1 MKTTLFLKPFLAI
14 PLSTLCA
21 ATALAMP
28 AKRTVYHE
36 PDGNGGLVAVRLV
49 GDENFHYY
57 VNDADGTLLTRQGE
71 TFVKADISADGAI
84 IPSDRPV
91 RATERKRLLDQR
103 RRDAPNK
110 VAGLVAGTTFPAR
123 GEQKAVVILV
133 QYQDAKFNLDDPAG
147 YFTRMLNEEGF
158 SDYWATGSARDWFIH
173 SSNGLFRPTFDVYG
187 PVTLQKNREFY
198 GGNDAFDQDNAP
210 HKMAIEG
217 CRQLNQEVDF
227 SLYDRDGDGVI
238 DNVFVVYAGRG
249 EASGGPAE
257 SVWPHAWKITSA
269 EPGASYTF
277 DGVKLDRYACVNEWE
292 LSDQGRGY
300 RPVGIGSFIHEFSHV
315 MGLPDLYSTKYAE
328 GTFTAGAWSAMDYG
342 PYNNDGCTPPQY
354 SAWERSALGY
364 SEPSPLPE
372 KGNIAIKPLDAGN
385 AYIIPTENDN
395 EFFILE
401 NRQQSGWDS
410 HIPGHG
416 MLVWHIDYDA
426 EIWRTNTLNND
437 PAHNHVDIIEADG
450 TRDEKSRDGDC
461 FPGAAAVTS
470 LSASTT
476 PALKSWAGISTSREL
491 TEITERTDGTIIMRL
506 NGGAPDIAAP
516 AGLRATDIL
525 AGGFTARW
533 EDVPGAVGY
542 TVRVY
547 SDGVSIDPRHTDG
560 ATSLGIKGL
569 TPATDYSFIV
579 TADDGFFGSGESE
592 PVAFRTLDPTF
603 DYFAPVALDASDV
616 TATSFTARWDAMTD
630 ATGYRIDVYEKVNA
644 TAEPVTAAFDGGAED
659 LPAGWSTTA
668 AGSYGMASY
677 CGAAPMSLRLSADG
691 DRLESA
697 EYPDGVKRLS
707 FWHRGNSTTA
717 GETVSVMTFASGEWL
732 EAVREPVISE
742 KGGATR
748 EYDFDTAAKK
758 VALVINRAAK
768 GSLALD
774 DVVLEPYGPLRDA
787 YAEGYEGR
795 QTGNATSIRVTGL
808 KPATT
813 YYYSLVAGNGSL
825 ESLRS
830 NIVAVT
836 TDAMAAVAEEASRET
851 QYTVRGNT
859 VTILTDASV
868 SDIAGRIAAYG
879 PGSFTLKPGIYIIAC
894 PNRTPVKIFIN

>member
-579 TADDGFFGSGESE
+579 TADDGFFGSGL
-592 PVAFRTLDPTF
+592 FGRF
-603 DYFAPVALDASDV
+603 DGVLAMYHDQGLAPFKALAMDEGV
-616 TATSFTARWDAMTD
+616 NFTAGLPWVRTSPDHG
-630 ATGYRIDVYEKVNA
+630 TGYDIAGEGKASEASMRSALYMAIDVLRNRRNHAEA
-644 TAEPVTAAFDGGAED
+644 TADPLKRQAQEKPSRGG
-659 LPAGWSTTA
+659 S
-668 AGSYGMASY
+668 
-677 CGAAPMSLRLSADG
+677 DG
-691 DRLESA
+691 DRKQR
-697 EYPDGVKRLS
+697 PDRKAKPKEA
-707 FWHRGNSTTA
+707 TEAA
-717 GETVSVMTFASGEWL
+717 GQKPEPKP
-732 EAVREPVISE
+732 EAAAKTSE
-742 KGGATR
+742 VPAVPA
-748 EYDFDTAAKK
+748 TAAP
-758 VALVINRAAK
+758 AASDND
-768 GSLALD
+768 GA
-774 DVVLEPYGPLRDA
+774 A
-787 YAEGYEGR
+787 
-795 QTGNATSIRVTGL
+795 
-808 KPATT
+808 
-813 YYYSLVAGNGSL
+813 AGQ
-825 ESLRS
+825 
-830 NIVAVT
+830 I
-836 TDAMAAVAEEASRET
+836 T
-851 QYTVRGNT
+851 QE
-859 VTILTDASV
+859 
-868 SDIAGRIAAYG
+868 
-879 PGSFTLKPGIYIIAC
+879 
-894 PNRTPVKIFIN
+894 

>member
-569 TPATDYSFIV
+569 TP
-579 TADDGFFGSGESE
+579 
-592 PVAFRTLDPTF
+592 PPT
-603 DYFAPVALDASDV
+603 
-616 TATSFTARWDAMTD
+616 
-630 ATGYRIDVYEKVNA
+630 
-644 TAEPVTAAFDGGAED
+644 
-659 LPAGWSTTA
+659 
-668 AGSYGMASY
+668 
-677 CGAAPMSLRLSADG
+677 
-691 DRLESA
+691 
-697 EYPDGVKRLS
+697 
-707 FWHRGNSTTA
+707 
-717 GETVSVMTFASGEWL
+717 
-732 EAVREPVISE
+732 
-742 KGGATR
+742 
-748 EYDFDTAAKK
+748 
-758 VALVINRAAK
+758 
-768 GSLALD
+768 
-774 DVVLEPYGPLRDA
+774 
-787 YAEGYEGR
+787 
-795 QTGNATSIRVTGL
+795 IR
-808 KPATT
+808 
-813 YYYSLVAGNGSL
+813 SS
-825 ESLRS
+825 
-830 NIVAVT
+830 
-836 TDAMAAVAEEASRET
+836 
-851 QYTVRGNT
+851 
-859 VTILTDASV
+859 
-868 SDIAGRIAAYG
+868 
-879 PGSFTLKPGIYIIAC
+879 
-894 PNRTPVKIFIN
+894 